1 MLLKHNKKSNTGQ
14 NISFLIEKYKFSEL
28 DELLMSKNLI
38 KFTRVYDLP
47 KEEEWKPK
55 IIEEL
60 CLMKMN
66 LLESAIEEDE
76 IDFLLDE
83 ISSK

>member
-1 MLLKHNKKSNTGQ
+1 
-14 NISFLIEKYKFSEL
+14 
-28 DELLMSKNLI
+28 MSKNLI
-38 KFTRVYDLP
+38 KVTRVYDLP